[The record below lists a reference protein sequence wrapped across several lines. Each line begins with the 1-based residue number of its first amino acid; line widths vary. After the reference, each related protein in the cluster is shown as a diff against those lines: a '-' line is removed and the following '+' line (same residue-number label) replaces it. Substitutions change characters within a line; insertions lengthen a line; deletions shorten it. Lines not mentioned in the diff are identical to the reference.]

1 MKILTFKGWIMF
13 WAIVIVIVYLMIAA
27 AGLL

>member
-13 WAIVIVIVYLMIAA
+13 WAIVIVIVCLMIAA